1 MRKLL
6 VLFTLFICFHS
17 VVSAQVT
24 ITGKITDAKDGQP
37 LSGVSVKLK
46 GKSAGTSSGSDGTY
60 SIELSKK
67 EGTLEISYN
76 GYASQNVKL
85 SSAGASVDIKLVVE
99 TKSMPEVVVTALGIK
114 REKKA
119 LGYGV
124 STINKKDLELR
135 PEGDIA
141 RVLTG
146 KAAGVTITNSSGLS
160 GSGTNITVRAI
171 STITGNSTP
180 LFIVDGV
187 PFNGQTN
194 SNTSF
199 VYGNQT
205 SSRFLDLDPNNIESV
220 NILKG
225 LSATTLYGE
234 SGRNGVI
241 LITTKNGGGVKPAQ
255 KTEITVSQS
264 YFTNTVSNLPEYNT
278 KYGGGF
284 DLSNGVTFYSN
295 WGGAFTNPPVIVRH
309 PYDRPSLNVAFPE
322 YMGAP
327 YEYKAYSNNVSG
339 FFRKGN
345 VTNTSVNVGGSNG
358 TTAFSANFSYLKDV
372 GFTPGND
379 MTKSSFGAGGSSKL
393 SNKFTLSGTFNYVIT
408 GVKAPPTSTS
418 FGSGSSQTS
427 VFGDVLYTP
436 TSVDLMGLPW
446 ENPLDHS
453 QVYYRTANDI
463 QNPRWTLANSFTED
477 NVNRSFGNLQLKYDL
492 MKNLN
497 LGYRFGFD
505 NYSEN
510 QLYAQNK
517 GGNSN
522 PDGIMRSSTGNN
534 TIFDQNMFVAFNKDL
549 SSKWKMNLD
558 AGLNIRNDIYKETG
572 ITSTQQLVYGLLNHS
587 NFVNHLATSEEG
599 GNLDFKS
606 ESQTVGLYLQS
617 GFSYQDY
624 LYVTVGGRQGWTS
637 TLEKENRNIFYP
649 SVSVSYIPTSVIE
662 ALKNNKNINYLKLR
676 AGYATSAEF
685 PDPYNTRA
693 SLVINT
699 KVFVN
704 SSSTS
709 INTNSISNRLPN
721 PSLKPSL
728 IKEFEFGVEGKFLDN
743 RINLDLSVYN
753 RSAEDQLL
761 DRDLDPSTG
770 FTSQKINAGNVS
782 NKGVELGLGYTA
794 IKSSNWKWQLDGL
807 FSTNRSKVSDI
818 PDDLKEIRTS
828 GYTNLG
834 TFAINGQPLGV
845 IKGTGFLRDSLGRRI
860 VGANGDYIADNELSI
875 LGNPNPDYKLTGIS
889 TLSFKQF
896 SFRIQVDYSKGGD
909 MYSATS
915 SVLVGRGVTRDTEFD
930 RTLGYI
936 LPGVKT
942 DGTPNDIQISST
954 QAYFNNSVAGSAVD
968 EPGIFDAT
976 CVRIREASLS
986 YSMPQE
992 ALKKLP
998 FGSLSFT
1005 ISGTNLWYYAP
1016 NFPKY
1021 VHFDPET
1028 SGLGVSNGRGL
1039 EFITGPSS
1047 RRIGASIRVTF

>member
-1 MRKLL
+1 MYLCL
-6 VLFTLFICFHS
+6 MTVAN
-17 VVSAQVT
+17 AQV
-24 ITGKITDAKDGQP
+24 IIKGKVTDSKDGQP
-37 LSGVSVKLK
+37 LSGVSVKLTSK
-46 GKSAGTSSGSDGTY
+46 AGGTSTANDGTY
-60 SIELSKK
+60 SIELTKK
-67 EGTLEISYN
+67 EGKLEFSYN
-76 GYASQNVKL
+76 GYASQTVRL
-85 SSAGASVDIKLVVE
+85 ASAGASVDVKLVLE
-99 TKSMPEVVVTALGIK
+99 TKAMTEVVVTALGIK

-124 STINKKDLELR
+124 STVSKKDLELR

-141 RVLTG
+141 RVLSG

-171 STITGNSTP
+171 STITGSSTP
-180 LFIVDGV
+180 LFVVDGV
-187 PFNGQTN
+187 PFNGETN
-194 SNTSF
+194 SNSSF

-220 NILKG
+220 SILKG

-234 SGRNGVI
+234 NGRNGVI

-264 YFTNTVSNLPEYNT
+264 YFANNVANLPEYNT

-295 WGGAFTNPPVIVRH
+295 WGGAFSNPPVQVRH
-309 PYDRPSLNVAFPE
+309 PYDRPSLNVAFPQ
-322 YMGAP
+322 YVGAL
-327 YEYKAYSNNVSG
+327 YDYKQYNSVSN
-339 FFRKGN
+339 FFRKGS
-345 VTNTSVNVGGSNG
+345 VSNTSVNVGGSNG
-358 TTAFSANFSYLKDV
+358 TTSFSANFSYLNDV
-372 GFTPGND
+372 GFTIGNE
-379 MTKSSFGAGGSSKL
+379 MRKSTFGAGGTTKL
-393 SNKFTLSGTFNYVIT
+393 SNKFTLSGTFNYVMT

-463 QNPRWTLANSFTED
+463 QNPRWTLYNSFTED
-477 NVNRSFGNLQLKYDL
+477 NVNRSFGNLQLKYDV
-492 MKNLN
+492 MKGLN
-497 LGYRFGFD
+497 LGYRVGFD
-505 NYSEN
+505 NYTES

-517 GGNSN
+517 GGDIN
-522 PDGIMRSSTGNN
+522 PDGIMRTSTGIN
-534 TIFDQNMFVAFNKDL
+534 TIFDQNFYGAYNKDL
-549 SSKWKMNLD
+549 NDKWKLNLD
-558 AGLNIRNDIYKETG
+558 GGLNIRNDIYKQDG
-572 ITSTQQLVYGLLNHS
+572 ITSTQQLVYGLLTHT
-587 NFVNHLATSEEG
+587 NFVNHLATSEG
-599 GNLDFKS
+599 GSALGYKQ
-606 ESQTVGLYLQS
+606 ETQTVGLYLQS
-617 GFSYQDY
+617 GFSYSDY
-624 LYVTVGGRQGWTS
+624 LYFTVGGRQGWTS
-637 TLEKENRNIFYP
+637 TLEKDNRGIFYP
-649 SVSVSYIPTSVIE
+649 SVSASFIPTSVVN
-662 ALKNNKNINYLKLR
+662 ALKDNKYINYLKLR

-685 PDPYNTRA
+685 PGPYNTRPT
-693 SLVINT
+693 LDINT

-704 SSSTS
+704 GGNTS
-709 INTNSISNRLPN
+709 INTNAISNTLPN
-721 PSLKPSL
+721 PNLKPSL
-728 IKEFEFGVEGKFLDN
+728 IKEFEFGLEGKVLNN
-743 RINLDLSVYN
+743 RGNFDLSVYN
-753 RSAEDQLL
+753 RQANDQLL
-761 DRDLDPSTG
+761 NRDLDPSTG
-770 FTSQKINAGNVS
+770 FTSQRINAGNVT
-782 NKGVELGLGYTA
+782 NKGIELSIGYTVV
-794 IKSSNWKWQLDGL
+794 KNKNWKWQLDGL
-807 FSTNRSKVSDI
+807 YSRNRSKVSDI
-818 PDDLKEIRTS
+818 PEDLKEIRTS
-828 GYTNLG
+828 GFTNLG

-845 IKGTGFLRDSLGRRI
+845 IKGTAYVRDAKGNRI
-860 VGANGDYIADNELSI
+860 VGSDGNYILANEVSVLGDPNAD
-875 LGNPNPDYKLTGIS
+875 YRMTGIS
-889 TLSFKQF
+889 TLSYKQF
-896 SFRIQVDYSKGGD
+896 SFRVQADFTHGGD

-915 SVLVGRGVTRDTEFD
+915 SVMVGRGVTRDTEFD
-930 RTLGYI
+930 RALGYI
-936 LPGVKT
+936 LPGVRE
-942 DGTPNDIQISST
+942 DGTPNNIQISAT
-954 QAYFNNSVAGSAVD
+954 QAYFDNSVAGSAAD

-998 FGSLSFT
+998 FGSVSFT

>member
-1 MRKLL
+1 MT
-6 VLFTLFICFHS
+6 VAN
-17 VVSAQVT
+17 AQV
-24 ITGKITDAKDGQP
+24 IIKGKVTDSKDGQP
-37 LSGVSVKLK
+37 LSGVSVKLTSK
-46 GKSAGTSSGSDGTY
+46 AGGTSTANDGTY
-60 SIELSKK
+60 SIELTKK
-67 EGTLEISYN
+67 EGKLEFSYN
-76 GYASQNVKL
+76 GYASQTVRL
-85 SSAGASVDIKLVVE
+85 ASAGASVDVKLVLE
-99 TKSMPEVVVTALGIK
+99 TKAMTEVVVTALGIK

-124 STINKKDLELR
+124 STVSKKDLELR

-141 RVLTG
+141 RVLSG

-171 STITGNSTP
+171 STITGSSTP
-180 LFIVDGV
+180 LFVVDGV
-187 PFNGQTN
+187 PFNGETN
-194 SNTSF
+194 SNSSF

-220 NILKG
+220 SILKG

-234 SGRNGVI
+234 NGRNGVI

-264 YFTNTVSNLPEYNT
+264 YFANNVANLPEYNT

-295 WGGAFTNPPVIVRH
+295 WGGAFSNPPVQVRH
-309 PYDRPSLNVAFPE
+309 PYDRPSLNVAFPQ
-322 YMGAP
+322 YVGAL
-327 YEYKAYSNNVSG
+327 YDYKQYNSVSN
-339 FFRKGN
+339 FFRKGS
-345 VTNTSVNVGGSNG
+345 VSNTSVNVGGSNG
-358 TTAFSANFSYLKDV
+358 TTSFSANFSYLNDV
-372 GFTPGND
+372 GFTIGNE
-379 MTKSSFGAGGSSKL
+379 MRKSTFGAGGTTKL
-393 SNKFTLSGTFNYVIT
+393 SNKFTLSGTFNYVMT

-463 QNPRWTLANSFTED
+463 QNPRWTLYNSFTED
-477 NVNRSFGNLQLKYDL
+477 NVNRSFGNLQLKYDV
-492 MKNLN
+492 MKGLN
-497 LGYRFGFD
+497 LGYRVGFD
-505 NYSEN
+505 NYTES

-517 GGNSN
+517 GGDIN
-522 PDGIMRSSTGNN
+522 PDGIMRTSTGIN
-534 TIFDQNMFVAFNKDL
+534 TIFDQNFYGAYNKDL
-549 SSKWKMNLD
+549 NDKWKLNLD
-558 AGLNIRNDIYKETG
+558 GGLNIRNDIYKQDG
-572 ITSTQQLVYGLLNHS
+572 ITSTQQLVYGLLTHT
-587 NFVNHLATSEEG
+587 NFVNHLATSEG
-599 GNLDFKS
+599 GSALGYKQ
-606 ESQTVGLYLQS
+606 ETQTVGLYLQS
-617 GFSYQDY
+617 GFSYSDY
-624 LYVTVGGRQGWTS
+624 LYFTVGGRQGWTS
-637 TLEKENRNIFYP
+637 TLEKDNRGIFYP
-649 SVSVSYIPTSVIE
+649 SVSASFIPTSVVN
-662 ALKNNKNINYLKLR
+662 ALKDNKYINYLKLR

-685 PDPYNTRA
+685 PGPYNTRPT
-693 SLVINT
+693 LDINT

-704 SSSTS
+704 GGNTS
-709 INTNSISNRLPN
+709 INTNAISNTLPN
-721 PSLKPSL
+721 PNLKPSL
-728 IKEFEFGVEGKFLDN
+728 IKEFEFGLEGKVLNN
-743 RINLDLSVYN
+743 RGNFDLSVYN
-753 RSAEDQLL
+753 RQANDQLL
-761 DRDLDPSTG
+761 NRDLDPSTG
-770 FTSQKINAGNVS
+770 FTSQRINAGNVT
-782 NKGVELGLGYTA
+782 NKGIELSIGYTVV
-794 IKSSNWKWQLDGL
+794 KNKNWKWQLDGL
-807 FSTNRSKVSDI
+807 YSRNRSKVSDI
-818 PDDLKEIRTS
+818 PEDLKEIRTS
-828 GYTNLG
+828 GFTNLG

-845 IKGTGFLRDSLGRRI
+845 IKGTAYVRDAKGNRI
-860 VGANGDYIADNELSI
+860 VGSDGNYILANEVSVLGDPNAD
-875 LGNPNPDYKLTGIS
+875 YRMTGIS
-889 TLSFKQF
+889 TLSYKQF
-896 SFRIQVDYSKGGD
+896 SFRVQADFTHGGD

-915 SVLVGRGVTRDTEFD
+915 SVMVGRGVTRDTEFD
-930 RTLGYI
+930 RALGYI
-936 LPGVKT
+936 LPGVRE
-942 DGTPNDIQISST
+942 DGTPNNIQISAT
-954 QAYFNNSVAGSAVD
+954 QAYFDNSVAGSAAD

-998 FGSLSFT
+998 FGSVSFT

>member
-1 MRKLL
+1 MRKFLL
-6 VLFTLFICFHS
+6 LFSMYLCLMT
-17 VVSAQVT
+17 VANAQV
-24 ITGKITDAKDGQP
+24 IIKGKVTDSKDGQP
-37 LSGVSVKLK
+37 LSGVSVKLTSK
-46 GKSAGTSSGSDGTY
+46 AGGTSTANDGTY
-60 SIELSKK
+60 SIELTKK
-67 EGTLEISYN
+67 EGKLEFSYN
-76 GYASQNVKL
+76 GYASQTVRL
-85 SSAGASVDIKLVVE
+85 ASAGASVDVKLVLE
-99 TKSMPEVVVTALGIK
+99 TKAMTEVVVTALGIK

-124 STINKKDLELR
+124 STVSKKDLELR

-141 RVLTG
+141 RVLSG

-171 STITGNSTP
+171 STITGSSTP
-180 LFIVDGV
+180 LFVVDGV
-187 PFNGQTN
+187 PFNGETN
-194 SNTSF
+194 SNSSF

-220 NILKG
+220 SILKG

-234 SGRNGVI
+234 NGRNGVI

-264 YFTNTVSNLPEYNT
+264 YFANNVANLPEYNT

-295 WGGAFTNPPVIVRH
+295 WGGAFSNPPVQVRH
-309 PYDRPSLNVAFPE
+309 PYDRPSLNVAFPQ
-322 YMGAP
+322 YVGAL
-327 YEYKAYSNNVSG
+327 YDYKQYNSVSN
-339 FFRKGN
+339 FFRKGS
-345 VTNTSVNVGGSNG
+345 VSNTSVNVGGSNG
-358 TTAFSANFSYLKDV
+358 TTSFSANFSYLNDV
-372 GFTPGND
+372 GFTIGNE
-379 MTKSSFGAGGSSKL
+379 MRKSTFGAGGTTKL
-393 SNKFTLSGTFNYVIT
+393 SNKFTLSGTFNYVMT

-463 QNPRWTLANSFTED
+463 QNPRWTLYNSFTED
-477 NVNRSFGNLQLKYDL
+477 NVNRSFGNLQLKYDV
-492 MKNLN
+492 MKGLN
-497 LGYRFGFD
+497 LGYRVGFD
-505 NYSEN
+505 NYTES

-517 GGNSN
+517 GGDIN
-522 PDGIMRSSTGNN
+522 PDGIMRTSTGIN
-534 TIFDQNMFVAFNKDL
+534 TIFDQNFYGAYNKDL
-549 SSKWKMNLD
+549 NDKWKLNLD
-558 AGLNIRNDIYKETG
+558 GGLNIRNDIYKQDG
-572 ITSTQQLVYGLLNHS
+572 ITSTQQLVYGLLTHT
-587 NFVNHLATSEEG
+587 NFVNHLATSEG
-599 GNLDFKS
+599 GSALGYKQ
-606 ESQTVGLYLQS
+606 ETQTVGLYLQS
-617 GFSYQDY
+617 GFSYSDY
-624 LYVTVGGRQGWTS
+624 LYFTVGGRQGWTS
-637 TLEKENRNIFYP
+637 TLEKDNRGIFYP
-649 SVSVSYIPTSVIE
+649 SVSASFIPTSVVN
-662 ALKNNKNINYLKLR
+662 ALKDNKYINYLKLR

-685 PDPYNTRA
+685 PGPYNTRPT
-693 SLVINT
+693 LDINT

-704 SSSTS
+704 GGNTS
-709 INTNSISNRLPN
+709 INTNAISNTLPN
-721 PSLKPSL
+721 PNLKPSL
-728 IKEFEFGVEGKFLDN
+728 IKEFEFGLEGKVLNN
-743 RINLDLSVYN
+743 RGNFDLSVYN
-753 RSAEDQLL
+753 RQANDQLL
-761 DRDLDPSTG
+761 NRDLDPSTG
-770 FTSQKINAGNVS
+770 FTSQRINAGNVT
-782 NKGVELGLGYTA
+782 NKGIELSIGYTVV
-794 IKSSNWKWQLDGL
+794 KNKNWKWQLDGL
-807 FSTNRSKVSDI
+807 YSRNRSKVSDI
-818 PDDLKEIRTS
+818 PEDLKEIRTS
-828 GYTNLG
+828 GFTNLG

-845 IKGTGFLRDSLGRRI
+845 IKGTAYVRDAKGNRI
-860 VGANGDYIADNELSI
+860 VGSDGNYILANEVSVLGDPNAD
-875 LGNPNPDYKLTGIS
+875 YRMTGIS
-889 TLSFKQF
+889 TLSYKQF
-896 SFRIQVDYSKGGD
+896 SFRVQADFTHGGD

-915 SVLVGRGVTRDTEFD
+915 SVMVGRGVTRDTEFD
-930 RTLGYI
+930 RALGYI
-936 LPGVKT
+936 LPGVRE
-942 DGTPNDIQISST
+942 DGTPNNIQISAT
-954 QAYFNNSVAGSAVD
+954 QAYFDNSVAGSAAD

-998 FGSLSFT
+998 FGSVSFT